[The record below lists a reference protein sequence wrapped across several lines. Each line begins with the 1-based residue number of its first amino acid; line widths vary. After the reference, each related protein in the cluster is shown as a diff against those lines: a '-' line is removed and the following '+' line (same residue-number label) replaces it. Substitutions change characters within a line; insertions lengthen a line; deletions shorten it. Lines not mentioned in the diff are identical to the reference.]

1 VRDGLLASTSAGD
14 LRVKPIPHE
23 DWQLSSRSGT
33 VRVELPPASNFE
45 LDAMSDSGDV
55 VIARDDL
62 DKPSVG
68 DRSLIR
74 KANGCGKRLESAP
87 KAEG

>member
-1 VRDGLLASTSAGD
+1 M
-14 LRVKPIPHE
+14 
-23 DWQLSSRSGT
+23 SSRSGT

-55 VIARDDL
+55 VIARYDL

-74 KANGCGKRLESAP
+74 KANGGGKRIEVRTKS
-87 KAEG
+87 GRIVVS

>member
-1 VRDGLLASTSAGD
+1 M
-14 LRVKPIPHE
+14 
-23 DWQLSSRSGT
+23 SSRSGT

-62 DKPSVG
+62 NKASVG

-74 KANGCGKRLESAP
+74 KANGGGKRIEARTKS
-87 KAEG
+87 GRIVVS